1 MGELRRKAGVAKRRL
16 INAKSELFPR
26 KLDESSRFGR
36 TTGPRSYAVENNPAT
51 ERIHEKLSEE
61 ALAAVVKAI
70 EQDSSLVDVPVPPG
84 AAPKRATLKDQL
96 NAADGIDRK
105 RLELALGTY
114 LEVPELLEATGLLT
128 AQPPSEIHAMSHTPF
143 AAGGGFYQADMI
155 AAALESVN
163 APLSAGHRLLDFG
176 CSSGRVSRAL
186 ATAYPEIEMHGC
198 DPNGPAIEWASAN
211 LPAISFA
218 KSENDPPAPYADGYF
233 DAAFGVSIWSHY
245 SESLARKWYDEMHR
259 IIKPGG
265 HLISTTHGPQSV
277 AFYGAEGLRTS
288 DQLAEILDSLY
299 DSGYW
304 YAPEFGDKGDWG
316 VVNSDWGTSFVSAEW
331 MLDNLTP
338 DWEVVEYAT
347 ARNERNQDVYVLR
360 RP

>member
-26 KLDESSRFGR
+26 KLDDSNRFNR
-36 TTGPRSYAVENNPAT
+36 TAGPQWYAIENNPAT
-51 ERIHEKLSEE
+51 ERIHGKLSEP
-61 ALAAVVKAI
+61 ALAAVTAAI
-70 EQDSSLVDVPVPPG
+70 EADTTEVDVPVPPG
-84 AAPKRATLKDQL
+84 AAPKRATLKQQW
-96 NAADGIDRK
+96 NAASGIDRK
-105 RLELALGTY
+105 RLELALGAY
-114 LEVPELLEATGLLT
+114 LEVPELLDATGLLT

-155 AAALESVN
+155 AAALESVD
-163 APLSAGHRLLDFG
+163 APLAEGQRLLDFG
-176 CSSGRVSRAL
+176 CSSGRVARAL
-186 ATAYPEIEMHGC
+186 AAAYPEIAMHGC
-198 DPNGPAIEWASAN
+198 DPNGPAVEWASAN
-211 LPAISFA
+211 LPQISFA
-218 KSENDPPAPYADGYF
+218 KSENDPPTPYDDAYF

-245 SESLARKWYDEMHR
+245 SERLALKWYDEMHR

-288 DQLAEILDSLY
+288 DQLANILDSLY

-304 YAPEFGDKGDWG
+304 YAPEFGEKGDWG

-338 DWEVVEYAT
+338 KWQVVEYAT
-347 ARNERNQDVYVLR
+347 ARNEKNQDVYVLR
-360 RP
+360 RR

>member
-16 INAKSELFPR
+16 INAKSELVPR
-26 KLDESSRFGR
+26 KFDDSNRFNR
-36 TTGPRSYAVENNPAT
+36 ATSPQSYAIEKNPAT
-51 ERIHEKLSEE
+51 ERVHSKLNASV
-61 ALAAVVKAI
+61 LAAVIAAI
-70 EQDSSLVDVPVPPG
+70 EADDSQVDLPVPPG
-84 AAPKRATLKDQL
+84 AAPKRATLKEQL
-96 NAADGIDRK
+96 NATSGVERK

-128 AQPPSEIHAMSHTPF
+128 AQPPTEIHAMSHTAF
-143 AAGGGFYQADMI
+143 AAGGGFYQADMVG
-155 AAALESVN
+155 AALESVE
-163 APLSAGHRLLDFG
+163 APLSDGQRLLDFG
-176 CSSGRVSRAL
+176 CSSGRVARAL
-186 ATAYPEIEMHGC
+186 AAAYPEIEMHGC
-198 DPNGPAIEWASAN
+198 DPNGPAIEWADAN

-218 KSENDPPAPYADGYF
+218 KSENDPPTPYGNAFF

-245 SESLARKWYDEMHR
+245 SERLALKWYDEMHR

-288 DQLAEILDSLY
+288 DQLSDILDSLY
-299 DSGYW
+299 NSGYW

-316 VVNSDWGTSFVSAEW
+316 VINSDWGTSFVSAEW

-338 DWEVVEYAT
+338 KWQFVESANG
-347 ARNERNQDVYVLR
+347 RNEMNQDVYVLR
-360 RP
+360 RR